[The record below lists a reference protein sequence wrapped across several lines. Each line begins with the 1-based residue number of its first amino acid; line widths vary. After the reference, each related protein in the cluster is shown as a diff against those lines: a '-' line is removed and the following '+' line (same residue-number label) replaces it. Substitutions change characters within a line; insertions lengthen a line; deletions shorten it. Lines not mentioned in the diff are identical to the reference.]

1 MQELPSGRAKRA
13 VHDCKTH
20 RHTVFLVFALALF
33 VISLDL
39 VNSLN

>member
-1 MQELPSGRAKRA
+1 MPNSRAKRT

-33 VISLDL
+33 VISPDL
-39 VNSLN
+39 VSSLN